1 MLNEDKLFMPAN
13 SILIGDSVPEGDKIA
28 YRKGDVIINIGEK
41 MEQEPIYIC
50 IEAGAPG
57 KWMYIQGFRVLKES
71 PVVEDTQVDT
81 VTFNQDLSVLIAEY
95 SKLQIQEEPLDVDL
109 SNTYMTIATIDDPEF
124 AAAEKHI
131 SFNGI
136 DIVQKSRLSIGN
148 GNFIEFD
155 QYIDNGTDIQLS
167 LFTLAVAG
175 DSTISISAEDYK
187 DIEFK
192 VTLENPTEVEK
203 VQVYKGAKWQNENYN
218 VNEIGHNEYELEVVN
233 PLTPAGWTPDLDG
246 GTAWILFDFRDAEGN
261 NMFANGGQ
269 VVTKRVI
276 DGVDTT
282 SGVEELKQFIAEDGS
297 KEYRGFAYLN
307 VYNDHGYVLEYS
319 LAFLDGSCKP
329 QKIIIHVPANVVE

>member
-175 DSTISISAEDYK
+175 DSTVTIAAEDYK

-203 VQVYKGAKWQNENYN
+203 IQVYKGAKWQNENYN

-282 SGVEELKQFIAEDGS
+282 SGVEELKQFTAEDES

-307 VYNDHGYVLEYS
+307 VYNDHGYVLEYN

-329 QKIIIHVPANVVE
+329 QKLIIHVPANIVK

>member
-81 VTFNQDLSVLIAEY
+81 VTFNQDISALIAEY

-175 DSTISISAEDYK
+175 DSTITISAEDYK
-187 DIEFK
+187 DIEFN
-192 VTLENPTEVEK
+192 VTLENPTEVGK
-203 VQVYKGAKWQNENYN
+203 IQVYKGAKWQNENYN

-276 DGVDTT
+276 DGVDKT
-282 SGVEELKQFIAEDGS
+282 SGVEELKQFVAEDGS

-307 VYNDHGYVLEYS
+307 VYNDHGYVLEYN

-329 QKIIIHVPANVVE
+329 QKLIIHVPANVVK

>member
-175 DSTISISAEDYK
+175 DSTITIAAEDYK

-203 VQVYKGAKWQNENYN
+203 IQVYKGAKWQNENYN
-218 VNEIGHNEYELEVVN
+218 VNEIGHNEYELEIVN

-276 DGVDTT
+276 DGVDKT
-282 SGVEELKQFIAEDGS
+282 SGVEELKQFTAEDGS